1 MKGETMRIL
10 IAGLLG
16 AIAMFVWTSIA
27 HTMTPLAYTGFSQM
41 PNEKAVLDVMHQ
53 SIGDKATLYFFPW
66 VDPKDPNVMTKQ
78 TELRKTNPHG
88 LLLYAPPSAAPEDM
102 TPMMIKEFVKE
113 LIQTLIAAFIVSG
126 MAAAF
131 FNRVIAVTLIGV
143 SAGLATNA
151 SYWIWYG
158 FPLDYTLAQII
169 IEVVGAFVAG
179 LAIAFWLGRGKSMAE
194 AIR

>member
-16 AIAMFVWTSIA
+16 AIAMFIWTSVA
-27 HTMTPLAYTGFSQM
+27 HTMTPLANMGFSQM
-41 PNEKAVLDVMHQ
+41 PNEQPVLDTMHR
-53 SIGDKATLYFFPW
+53 SIGEHAALYFFPW
-66 VDPKDPNVMTKQ
+66 VDPSDPKMMEKSAAATKA
-78 TELRKTNPHG
+78 NPSG
-88 LLLYAPPSAAPEDM
+88 LLLYRPPGAAFTDM
-102 TPMMIKEFVKE
+102 TPLLIKEFLKE
-113 LIQTLIAAFIVSG
+113 LVQSLIAAFVVAG

-143 SAGLATNA
+143 SAGIATNA

-158 FPLDYTLAQII
+158 FPLDYTLAQIV

-179 LAIAFWLGRGKSMAE
+179 LAIAWWLGRGKAMA
-194 AIR
+194 